1 MVMTNH
7 NGRLSESCSRT
18 VMSTHSNEAEAAA
31 PAPDPGPPPLPPPRD
46 DPFTLQSLWA
56 FNGTDPAKALLVS
69 IKGTVFDV
77 SSNPAVYG
85 MNCSYHMFTGRDCSY
100 AMGKSSLRWEDAY
113 PDYSALNET
122 EVNVLDTWH
131 ATFSKKY
138 PIAGKLIDHPTL
150 LAEMAKGKS
159 KIDRAPATQP
169 APALAATGAAPVPS
183 GPNKL
188 MNPLPQADDD
198 EDDPVTA
205 SAASPEPPSSESEGE
220 EESES
225 DAEPEK
231 EEKKAG

>member
-1 MVMTNH
+1 
-7 NGRLSESCSRT
+7 
-18 VMSTHSNEAEAAA
+18 MSTHSNEPEAL
-31 PAPDPGPPPLPPPRD
+31 APDPGPPPLPPPRD

-122 EVNVLDTWH
+122 ELNVLDTWH
-131 ATFSKKY
+131 ATFSRKY
-138 PIAGKLIDHPTL
+138 PIVGKLIDHPTF
-150 LAEMAKGKS
+150 LADMMKGKS
-159 KIDRAPATQP
+159 KVDRAPATQP
-169 APALAATGAAPVPS
+169 APASLAATSAPPVPS
-183 GPNKL
+183 GPKKL
-188 MNPLPQADDD
+188 MTPLPQADDD

-205 SAASPEPPSSESEGE
+205 SAASPEPPSSESEDE

-225 DAEPEK
+225 DSEK
-231 EEKKAG
+231 EEKKAE